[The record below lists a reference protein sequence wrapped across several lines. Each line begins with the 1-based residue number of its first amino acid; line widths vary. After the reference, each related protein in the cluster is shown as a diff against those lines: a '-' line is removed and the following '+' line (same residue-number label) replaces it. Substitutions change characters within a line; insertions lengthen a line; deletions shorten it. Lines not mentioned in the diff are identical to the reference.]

1 MTASYETTVHALAA
15 VTPGAE
21 LTPYEYRPDG
31 LAPLEVEITVT
42 HCGVCATDLR
52 VIDAERPC
60 DTPVVPGHEVAG
72 TVAAVGDL
80 VDPAHVWVGQRV
92 VAGGVSGACMAC
104 EFCLT
109 GRTHLCPRRE
119 SMAHRG
125 DRGGFAS
132 SVRVSDWR
140 FVYPLPDAIDLAH
153 AGPFLC
159 AGATVFAPF
168 LRHGITASQHVAVS
182 GIGGLGHL
190 AIQFARAWGCEVTAI
205 SSSADKADQARRLGA
220 HHFVKGSEIA
230 AAAGTFDVILSTAS
244 GDLPWDDYIAALRPQ
259 GVLVLV
265 GAPEQAMRIDG
276 NALLHLE
283 KRISGGVAAARQEVV
298 AMLDFAARTGIRPLI
313 ETFPAAE
320 INEAV
325 ARVRSNTVRFRA
337 VVAM

>member
-1 MTASYETTVHALAA
+1 MTPSYESAVQALAA
-15 VTPGAE
+15 QTPGAD
-21 LTPYEYRPDG
+21 LTPYEYRPG
-31 LAPLEVEITVT
+31 QLAPLEVEIAVS
-42 HCGVCATDLR
+42 HCGVCASDLR
-52 VIDAERPC
+52 VIDADRPAGS
-60 DTPVVPGHEVAG
+60 PVVAGHEVAG
-72 TVAAVGDL
+72 VVSAVGRL
-80 VDPAHVWVGQRV
+80 VDTGRVWPGQRV
-92 VAGGVSGACMAC
+92 VAGGVSGTCMTC
-104 EFCLT
+104 EFCLS

-168 LRHGITASQHVAVS
+168 LRHGITASQHVAVA
-182 GIGGLGHL
+182 GVGGLGHL

-205 SSSADKADQARRLGA
+205 SSSADKAEQARRLGA
-220 HHFVKGSEIA
+220 HHFVESREIA
-230 AAAGTFDVILSTAS
+230 TTTNRFDAILSTAA

-265 GAPEQAMRIDG
+265 GAPEQAMCVDG
-276 NALLHLE
+276 NALLHQE
-283 KRISGGVAAARQEVV
+283 KRISGGVAAARHEVI
-298 AMLDFAARTGIRPLI
+298 AMLDFAARTGVRPVI
-313 ETFPAAE
+313 ETFPASD
-320 INEAV
+320 INGAI
-325 ARVRSNTVRFRA
+325 ARVRSNAVRFRA

>member
-1 MTASYETTVHALAA
+1 MTASYETVHAHAA
-15 VTPGAE
+15 VAPGAE
-21 LTPYEYRPDG
+21 LTPHEYRPGG

-52 VIDAERPC
+52 VIDADR
-60 DTPVVPGHEVAG
+60 TVGIPVVPGHEVAG
-72 TVAAVGDL
+72 TVSAVGDL
-80 VDPAHVWVGQRV
+80 VDPDRVWVGQRV
-92 VAGGVSGACMAC
+92 VAGGVSGTCMAC
-104 EFCLT
+104 EFCLS

-168 LRHGITASQHVAVS
+168 LRHGITASHHVAVA
-182 GIGGLGHL
+182 GVGGLGHL

-205 SSSADKADQARRLGA
+205 SSSADKAEQARRLGA
-220 HHFVKGSEIA
+220 HHFVESREIA
-230 AAAGTFDVILSTAS
+230 TTTNRFDAILSTAS

-265 GAPEQAMRIDG
+265 GAPEQAMCIDG
-276 NALLHLE
+276 NALLHQE
-283 KRISGGVAAARQEVV
+283 KRISGGVAAARQEVI
-298 AMLDFAARTGIRPLI
+298 AMLDFAARTGVRPVI
-313 ETFPAAE
+313 ETFPASD
-320 INEAV
+320 INGAI
-325 ARVRSNTVRFRA
+325 ARVRSNAVRFRA